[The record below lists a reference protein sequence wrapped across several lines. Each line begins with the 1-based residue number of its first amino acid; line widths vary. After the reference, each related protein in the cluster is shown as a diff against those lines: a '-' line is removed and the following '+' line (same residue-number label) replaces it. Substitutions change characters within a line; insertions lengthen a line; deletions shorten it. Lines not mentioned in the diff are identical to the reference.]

1 MTAKSTPPAPPHVHS
16 EKDYEQGGLF
26 QVSACKLSAGA
37 QRLRG
42 SRPAAE
48 TAKLWRAPSLTA
60 SICLQRVVFPVEA
73 SLNRL
78 LWNRSISPNSLLETS
93 ISEEVRPR
101 DLEEEEA
108 AQTVGPL
115 LPPTTTSRRHTLAE
129 VSTRFHQCNPP
140 CKYAL
145 RTHTHTHPGC
155 VFEHVTFSLTLA
167 FCLSG
172 IVVSPSDGASSDS
185 CLKSSSS
192 PGTSLQGVLGEISG
206 PLASGAEG
214 GALLSARAPLGLSS
228 HLQPQAQGSLPAA
241 SFQEGRRASDT
252 SLTQGAG
259 AGKCN
264 HVPPVFFPLKC
275 QIRAAA
281 WPCLTF
287 YPASPQA
294 SKLSV
299 SS

>member
-1 MTAKSTPPAPPHVHS
+1 MIHT
-16 EKDYEQGGLF
+16 
-26 QVSACKLSAGA
+26 
-37 QRLRG
+37 
-42 SRPAAE
+42 
-48 TAKLWRAPSLTA
+48 APSVTA
-60 SICLQRVVFPVEA
+60 LILFQRVVFPVEA

-108 AQTVGPL
+108 TQTLGPL

-129 VSTRFHQCNPP
+129 VSTQFHQCNPP
-140 CKYAL
+140 CQCD
-145 RTHTHTHPGC
+145 THTRA
-155 VFEHVTFSLTLA
+155 VHVYPQTLGLTLA
-167 FCLSG
+167 SCFLG

-192 PGTSLQGVLGEISG
+192 PAPSLQAVLGEVSA
-206 PLASGAEG
+206 PQASRAEG
-214 GALLSARAPLGLSS
+214 GALQSAGAPLALSS

-259 AGKCN
+259 A
-264 HVPPVFFPLKC
+264 
-275 QIRAAA
+275 
-281 WPCLTF
+281 
-287 YPASPQA
+287 
-294 SKLSV
+294 
-299 SS
+299 